1 MKINEHKLAPKKCV
15 TPGVAIE
22 YAAKSIMGQKNMQK
36 SPNEDQENRRYVQNK
51 IKQYIE
57 QGMQQKE
64 IVEKILNDSIMEK
77 FEYLTRNGLDIKLCV
92 TDWVQSAVKRQNVK
106 TEKER

>member
-36 SPNEDQENRRYVQNK
+36 SPNED
-51 IKQYIE
+51 
-57 QGMQQKE
+57 
-64 IVEKILNDSIMEK
+64 
-77 FEYLTRNGLDIKLCV
+77 
-92 TDWVQSAVKRQNVK
+92 
-106 TEKER
+106 